1 MRFLS
6 MRNFLIRAL
15 IFMIAV
21 AWLSV
26 HTVEE
31 TAAAGF
37 PRTHPD
43 RACYPRPLPDETLDI
58 TPPGFCWWRAGERG
72 EILYRLKIMDFAGKT
87 VYESPLLEDPAH
99 APDKVLAQGSYTWT
113 VEALDR
119 NGRLIDTRP
128 PQKFTIAENAFEQP
142 WIPPEE
148 ILARVTK
155 EHPRLLFA
163 GKRLAETRDTLATT
177 RKEAFRSLKGRA
189 DRALRLSVPPEPDYD
204 KIRDRALRRTAYFES
219 FGRMRGYHDNGMLPL
234 ALMYLLTGEKEYGEK
249 AKELLLGAA
258 EWDPEGISSVMAPYG
273 DEVGLGLARSGAQ
286 TYDWIYDLLSPA
298 EREKVSGMLA
308 ARADQML
315 RRLLKRDYIA
325 YPAESHNGRLP
336 GYLVEHAIVMA
347 EHPRAQVW
355 MDYAMR
361 TFMTSFPHWA
371 GKDGGWAEGVPYA
384 LSYNTI
390 YLVPFESLR
399 HATGFDLWRRPF
411 YRKVRYFFLY
421 NTSPRGDIC
430 PFGDTEHSPARGR
443 ASSLR
448 SFMLFHANLYD
459 DPTVRWWADQMR
471 TTDGSIAPASGL
483 AGLILPDVVKP
494 QRPVS
499 LANDAAFFGVG
510 WAALH
515 SDVLDPD
522 EDLMVMFKSSP
533 YGGVSHSHADQNSF
547 AIMKGGRA
555 LAIPAGARYPTH
567 GSPFHRRYVQLTMAH
582 NAILVDGRGQI
593 NRDSNRG
600 GELTDFRTTPH
611 MGYVCGDAR
620 NCFGNRLQRNRRH
633 VLMIRPSI
641 VLVVDDLAAAKPA
654 EFQWLL
660 HAHNQFEL
668 DERAQT
674 IISRKDTEAMT
685 VLLITHDGFS
695 LSQTNEWPIDPKE
708 GFPKLTTPAPAK
720 QWHLTATPREK
731 SAERRIAAVMVI
743 HENGRLPDCRINRA
757 KDGVVEVTVR
767 FKDGAASARIDLNT
781 ANVGEDPIIEAK
793 YTPVDGREETIAV
806 K

>member
-1 MRFLS
+1 MSCIPKRKLTHRTLLFV
-6 MRNFLIRAL
+6 IAL
-15 IFMIAV
+15 
-21 AWLSV
+21 AWLSAHV
-26 HTVEE
+26 AGVTS
-31 TAAAGF
+31 AAGF

-58 TPPGFCWWRAGERG
+58 SPPGFCWWRAGERG
-72 EILYRLKIMDFAGKT
+72 EVRYRLKIKDDADRT

-99 APDKVLAQGSYTWT
+99 APEKVLAQGSYTWT
-113 VEALDR
+113 VEALGR

-142 WIPPEE
+142 WIPPEK
-148 ILARVTK
+148 ILARVPL
-155 EHPRLLFA
+155 EHPRLLFF
-163 GKRLAETRDTLATT
+163 GERLVETRDTLATT
-177 RKEAFRSLKGRA
+177 RNEAFRSLKSRA
-189 DRALRLSVPPEPDYD
+189 DRALKLSVPAEPDYD
-204 KIRDRALRRTAYFES
+204 KIRDRALRRTAYFDS
-219 FGRMRGYHDNGMLPL
+219 FGRMRSYHDNGMVPL

-249 AKELLLGAA
+249 AKEILLGAA

-273 DEVGLGLARSGAQ
+273 DEVGLGLAKSGAQ

-298 EREKVSGMLA
+298 EREKVRRMLV

-315 RRLLKRDYIA
+315 RRLQKRDYIA
-325 YPAESHNGRLP
+325 YPEESHNGRLP

-361 TFMTSFPHWA
+361 TLMTSFPHWA
-371 GKDGGWAEGVPYA
+371 GKDGGWAEGIPYA

-430 PFGDTEHSPARGR
+430 PFGDTEHAPARGR

-448 SFMLFHANLYD
+448 SLMLFHANFYD
-459 DPTVRWWADQMR
+459 DPTVRWWADLMR
-471 TTDGSIAPASGL
+471 TKDGSIARVSGL
-483 AGLILPDVVKP
+483 AGLILPDVIKP

-547 AIMKGGRA
+547 AIMKGGTA
-555 LAIPAGARYPTH
+555 LAIPAGARFPHH

-582 NAILVDGRGQI
+582 NAVLVDGRGQI

-620 NCFGNRLQRNRRH
+620 NCFGDRLQRNRRH

-641 VLVVDDLAAAKPA
+641 VLVVDDLAAPKPA

-660 HAHNQFEL
+660 HAHKEFEL
-668 DERAQT
+668 DERQQT
-674 IISRKDTEAMT
+674 ICSRKDPEAMT
-685 VLLITHDGFS
+685 VHLFTPGGFS
-695 LSQTNEWPIDPKE
+695 LSQTDEWPLDPKE
-708 GFPKLTTPAPAK
+708 GFPKVSRPAPAK
-720 QWHLTATPREK
+720 QWHLTATTRQK
-731 SAERRIAAVMVI
+731 SAERRIAAVMMV
-743 HENGRLPDCRINRA
+743 EEDGQLPDCRVNRT
-757 KDGVVEVTVR
+757 KDDMIEVMAR
-767 FKDGAASARIDLNT
+767 FKDGAAFARIDLN
-781 ANVGEDPIIEAK
+781 AENVGKDPIIEAR
-793 YTPVDGREETIAV
+793 YTPVSGGEETITV

>member
-1 MRFLS
+1 MRCFSRKDSRL
-6 MRNFLIRAL
+6 RALFFLIVL
-15 IFMIAV
+15 T
-21 AWLSV
+21 WPCV
-26 HTVEE
+26 HTAKEA
-31 TAAAGF
+31 TAEGF
-37 PRTHPD
+37 PPTHPD
-43 RACYPRPLPDETLDI
+43 RACYARPLPHETLDI
-58 TPPGFCWWRAGERG
+58 TPPGFCWWRAGDRG
-72 EILYRLKIMDFAGKT
+72 DVLYRLKIMDDAGRT

-99 APDKVLAQGSYTWT
+99 APAKVLAEGRYTWT

-128 PQKFTIAENAFEQP
+128 PQQFAIAKNAFEQP
-142 WIPPEE
+142 WISPEE
-148 ILARVTK
+148 ILSRVPK
-155 EHPRLLFA
+155 EHPRLLFP
-163 GKRLAETRDTLATT
+163 GKRLIEARATLATT
-177 RKEAFRSLKGRA
+177 RKEAFESLKGRA
-189 DRALRLSVPPEPDYD
+189 DRALKLSVPPEPDYD
-204 KIRDRALRRTAYFES
+204 KISDGAARRMAYQQTYGRLRA
-219 FGRMRGYHDNGMLPL
+219 YHDNGMVPL
-234 ALMYLLTGEKEYGEK
+234 ALMYLLTGERQYGEK
-249 AKELLLGAA
+249 AKAILLGAA
-258 EWDPEGISSVMAPYG
+258 DWDPEGISSVMAPHG
-273 DEVGLGLARSGAQ
+273 DEVGLGLARSAAQ

-298 EREKVSGMLA
+298 EREKVSSMLV

-315 RRLLKRDYIA
+315 RRLLKRDYIS
-325 YPAESHNGRLP
+325 YPSESHNGRLP
-336 GYLVEHAIVMA
+336 GYLVEHAIAMA

-371 GKDGGWAEGVPYA
+371 GKDGGWAEGIPYA

-430 PFGDTEHSPARGR
+430 PFGDTEDAPARGR

-459 DPTVRWWADQMR
+459 DPTVRWWADLMQ
-471 TTDGSIAPASGL
+471 TKDGSIAPASGL

-499 LANDAAFFGVG
+499 IANDAVFFGVG

-515 SDVLDPD
+515 SDVLNPD

-547 AIMKGGRA
+547 AIMKGGKA

-600 GELTDFRTTPH
+600 GELTDFKTSPN
-611 MGYVCGDAR
+611 MGYVCGDGR
-620 NCFGNRLQRNRRH
+620 NCFGDRLRRNRRH
-633 VLMIRPSI
+633 VLLIRPSI
-641 VLVVDDLAAAKPA
+641 VLVVDDLAAPKPA

-660 HAHNQFEL
+660 HAHDRFEL
-668 DERAQT
+668 DEKGQT
-674 IISRKDTEAMT
+674 IVSRKDTEAMT
-685 VLLITHDGFS
+685 VHLFTSDAFS
-695 LSQTNEWPIDPKE
+695 LDQTNEWPMDPKE
-708 GFPKLTTPAPAK
+708 GYAKVSRPPPAK
-720 QWHLTATPREK
+720 QWHLTATAREK
-731 SAERRIAAVMVI
+731 TPGRRIAAVMLF
-743 HENGRLPDCRINRA
+743 HEDGRLPDCRINRA
-757 KDGVVEVTVR
+757 KDDAVEVTAR
-767 FKDGAASARIDLNT
+767 FKDGEASARIDLN
-781 ANVGEDPIIEAK
+781 ASNFGKDPIVEAR
-793 YTPVDGREETIAV
+793 YTPVSGKEETIAV